1 MLILVVWILYQKQID
16 ILYHTQEIVELKQ
29 IFLSTMSHELRTPL
43 GSILNLTQ
51 HLMVNSKIEDDE
63 VESLKRIENSSE
75 HLLGMINNLL
85 QLSKLESNSMTLN
98 IKPINI
104 TLIIQ
109 DMIDIIEPLIDEKN
123 IILQKNF
130 KDEEFIINTD
140 IYIFKQIVM
149 NLLSNAVKFTE
160 KGMIIISLT
169 KTDNIFKLLIIDT
182 GIGIDKNK
190 QESLF
195 SEFYQAHSLEIK
207 HSSGL
212 GLALSQKMAILIN
225 SKIKIESDGID
236 KGVKALF
243 VFSSITN

>member
-1 MLILVVWILYQKQID
+1 VC
-16 ILYHTQEIVELKQ
+16 T
-29 IFLSTMSHELRTPL
+29 
-43 GSILNLTQ
+43 
-51 HLMVNSKIEDDE
+51 DE
-63 VESLKRIENSSE
+63 C
-75 HLLGMINNLL
+75 LL
-85 QLSKLESNSMTLN
+85 
-98 IKPINI
+98 
-104 TLIIQ
+104 
-109 DMIDIIEPLIDEKN
+109 
-123 IILQKNF
+123 
-130 KDEEFIINTD
+130 INTD

-160 KGMIIISLT
+160 KGMIVISLT